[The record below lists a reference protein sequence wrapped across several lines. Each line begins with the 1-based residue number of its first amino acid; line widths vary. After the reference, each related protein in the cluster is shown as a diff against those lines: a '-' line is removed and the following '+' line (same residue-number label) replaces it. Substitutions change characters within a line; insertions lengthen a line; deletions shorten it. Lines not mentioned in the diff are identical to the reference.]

1 MLFSAAGFLTLLVFL
16 DANSKNSQC
25 NQETASGISLA
36 DFQAPVRR
44 SDISYLLDLTALD
57 SSCVI
62 VLKNPDANTK
72 KRSENWHERH
82 DEPKKRFYKAH
93 ENSHY
98 ILFIRNDER

>member
-1 MLFSAAGFLTLLVFL
+1 MLA
-16 DANSKNSQC
+16 KN
-25 NQETASGISLA
+25 TLA

-44 SDISYLLDLTALD
+44 SDISYLLDLTALN

-82 DEPKKRFYKAH
+82 DEPKKALLKGTREFVLHFVHTK
-93 ENSHY
+93 
-98 ILFIRNDER
+98 